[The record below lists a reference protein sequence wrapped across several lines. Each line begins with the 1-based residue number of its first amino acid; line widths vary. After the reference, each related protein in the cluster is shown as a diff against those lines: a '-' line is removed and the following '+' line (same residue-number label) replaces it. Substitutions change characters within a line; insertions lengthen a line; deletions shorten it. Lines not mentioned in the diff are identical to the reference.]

1 MLIVSALL
9 VLVVVAVSGQVQQI
23 LFPDHPATAPFLENN
38 RREPAY
44 QHNVAY
50 HPEYRPP
57 AMPKILVFMSKIRK
71 MFLNW
76 TADYVICCRKSQ
88 VLISIQI
95 FIVIQIFPILTVER
109 GGSVNEIKNER
120 HFTHVYKLIY
130 IWKIQTN
137 HCVII
142 KIVSHLLAFTFFFF
156 LLDIALQFE
165 SCVII
170 LGAGKSRGK
179 QYMRTN
185 TATQPIYFIVRSGA
199 LNQMRPDCSWLSTVS
214 EKKGKT
220 FVITLLSLYCVRYI
234 IATK

>member
-1 MLIVSALL
+1 
-9 VLVVVAVSGQVQQI
+9 
-23 LFPDHPATAPFLENN
+23 
-38 RREPAY
+38 
-44 QHNVAY
+44 
-50 HPEYRPP
+50 
-57 AMPKILVFMSKIRK
+57 MPKILVFMSKIRK

-156 LLDIALQFE
+156 FFFCWTLHSSLKVASLFWVQENPDENNIWGPIQRLSLFILLSVPEHLTR
-165 SCVII
+165 CV
-170 LGAGKSRGK
+170 L
-179 QYMRTN
+179 
-185 TATQPIYFIVRSGA
+185 TA
-199 LNQMRPDCSWLSTVS
+199 PDFPQLAK
-214 EKKGKT
+214 KKGK
-220 FVITLLSLYCVRYI
+220 LS
-234 IATK
+234 